1 MMTMLLGMPKSQRPS
16 ESWRKAS
23 GTPATIGTPAE

>member
-1 MMTMLLGMPKSQRPS
+1 MMMMLLGMPNSQRPS
-16 ESWRKAS
+16 DSCRNAS